1 MSVCA
6 QCQSEIATGLRVC
19 SVCRALQPVSD
30 AHPRFGPGVTVE
42 RKYGRIVV
50 DGLVG
55 EGGMGIVLHG
65 WLFYPP
71 TDPRSSP
78 VRLALKVLR
87 PDSPLKV
94 ELRHFLEREANLLLR
109 LDHPNIVQRL
119 DVFEWPA
126 DPAAIG
132 AAGIARVTSGA
143 AGSGPVGP
151 PTRAEDRSLV
161 LAMEFVDS
169 DTLADVIA
177 RHVARA
183 RLAGPPTLPG
193 MAFLRAWAYFQQLL
207 GALASTHAIGIV
219 HLDVKPSNVLV
230 RRDGLVKLTDFGI
243 ARSTMTPSSSLVST
257 LAPGTG
263 AYMSPEQV
271 MGHEVDAR
279 SDLYSAAIVLFEM
292 LCGRTPFLSEG
303 RGELA
308 VRQDQVFA
316 APPSI
321 RAFLPQAPPIVEALF
336 MRALSKSPTDRFASA
351 IEMGDAFRD
360 ALSVSDTPEWRAQ
373 AEMARLAAEGMDQ
386 KTRKQRMGTLKD
398 FLVKKYQTEKL
409 PQRD

>member
-1 MSVCA
+1 MSLCA
-6 QCQSEIATGLRVC
+6 QCGTEIAPGTRVC
-19 SVCRALQPVSD
+19 PVCRALQPVSEIH
-30 AHPRFGPGVTVE
+30 ARFGPGVVVD

-50 DGLVG
+50 DNVVG
-55 EGGMGIVLHG
+55 EGGMGIVLHA

-71 TDPRSSP
+71 TDPRTSP

-119 DVFEWPA
+119 DVFEWPEDA
-126 DPAAIG
+126 TEG
-132 AAGIARVTSGA
+132 
-143 AGSGPVGP
+143 
-151 PTRAEDRSLV
+151 DRSLV
-161 LAMEFVDS
+161 LAMEFVDG

-183 RLAGPPTLPG
+183 QLAGGHTLPG
-193 MAFLRAWAYFQQLL
+193 MPFLRAWAYFQQLL

-219 HLDVKPSNVLV
+219 HLDVKPSNVLI

-243 ARSTMTPSSSLVST
+243 ARSSFSQPGAGSLVST

-271 MGHEVDAR
+271 LGQPVDAR
-279 SDLYSAAIVLFEM
+279 SDLYSAAIVLYEM
-292 LCGRTPFLSEG
+292 LSGRTPFLSEG

-308 VRQDQVFA
+308 VRQDQVYA
-316 APPSI
+316 TPPPI
-321 RAFLPQAPPIVEALF
+321 RTFLPQAPLVVDALF
-336 MRALSKSPTDRFASA
+336 TRALAKSPIDRFSSA
-351 IEMGDAFRD
+351 IEMGDAFRE
-360 ALSVSDTPEWRAQ
+360 ALNLPDTEAWRAQ
-373 AEMARLAAEGMDQ
+373 GEMARLAAEGMEQ
-386 KTRKQRMGTLKD
+386 RTRKQRMGTLRD
-398 FLVKKYQTEKL
+398 FLVKKYQTAKMNAG
-409 PQRD
+409 